1 MSRQDPPDDE
11 TAAGTCASVPATPSL
26 DRDQAE
32 VLAGTLKALADPT
45 RLQLLSLIRESAGGE
60 ACVCDLTDAFDYSQ
74 PTISHHLRVLMEAG
88 FLERT
93 KRGSWAWYSLS
104 PGQRDTVDLV
114 LPTRRTLKLA

>member
-1 MSRQDPPDDE
+1 MSRQNAPDE
-11 TAAGTCASVPATPSL
+11 QAAEVTCASTPATPSL

-74 PTISHHLRVLMEAG
+74 PTISHHLRVLMDAG

-93 KRGSWAWYSLS
+93 KRGSWAWYSIS
-104 PGQRDTVDLV
+104 SAQGDTVDFV
-114 LPTRRTLKLA
+114 LPKRRTLKLA